1 MNKGIWTIE
10 EIAEEVDKL
19 IKYTLEM
26 KILTRYKSEKEFNIQ
41 KLSLWS
47 FNILKKSKNKTNL
60 GGKND

>member
-1 MNKGIWTIE
+1 MNKEIWNLK

-26 KILTRYKSEKEFNIQ
+26 QTLTRYKGGEKPKIQ
-41 KLSLWS
+41 KLSLWTY
-47 FNILKKSKNKTNL
+47 NILSKTYL

>member
-1 MNKGIWTIE
+1 MNKEIWTLK